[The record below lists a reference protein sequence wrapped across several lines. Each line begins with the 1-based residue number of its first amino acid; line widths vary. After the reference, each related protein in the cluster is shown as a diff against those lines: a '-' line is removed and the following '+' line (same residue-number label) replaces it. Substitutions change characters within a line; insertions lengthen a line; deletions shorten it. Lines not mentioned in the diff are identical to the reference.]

1 MLRILVR
8 RPDGRTETASDLQQA
23 AAWLGDPALL
33 VWIDA
38 EGEPSASLDRL
49 TELFD
54 LHPVTRDDFLHHKER
69 PKIEEFERYTFV
81 VVQAVEAL
89 HGSSAIVQEVHLA
102 FRSNALLTVH
112 ERPLEALAQVF
123 ARVSKDPPSSPA
135 GPCFLVYLISD
146 ALVEAFF
153 PLLDRM
159 GEDIDALEDAVL
171 GPAARAHMPRI
182 FALKRLLLQLR
193 KIVSPQREVYN
204 ALSRRDSPFI
214 DAHAAV
220 YFRDVHDHWVRA
232 YEMLDS
238 YRDLVANT
246 LDAYLATVS
255 NRLGQVMKQLTVIA
269 TIFMP
274 LSFLTGFFGMNFST
288 IPYAQPW
295 LFAAVLLVMAAL
307 PLAMLVVFVRRGWLR
322 EDSVVAPHA
331 RERRQPQ
338 RTAK

>member
-8 RPDGRTETASDLQQA
+8 RPDGHIETASDLTQA
-23 AAWLGDPALL
+23 AAWLRDPALL

-49 TELFD
+49 AEVCA
-54 LHPVTRDDFLHHKER
+54 LHPVTREDFQHRNER
-69 PKIEEFERYTFV
+69 PKVEEFERYTFI

-89 HGSSAIVQEVHLA
+89 HGSAAQVQELHLVLCG
-102 FRSNALLTVH
+102 NALITVH
-112 ERPLEALAQVF
+112 DRALEPV
-123 ARVSKDPPSSPA
+123 ARVFTRMLKDLPPPASPS
-135 GPCFLVYLISD
+135 FLVYLLSE
-146 ALVEAFF
+146 ALVDAFF
-153 PLLDRM
+153 PLLDRL

-193 KIVSPQREVYN
+193 KVVSPQREVYN

-274 LSFLTGFFGMNFST
+274 LSFLTGFFGMNFGS
-288 IPYAQPW
+288 IPYNQPW
-295 LFAAVLLVMAAL
+295 IFALAVLLMLGL
-307 PLAMLVVFVRRGWLR
+307 PVGMLLVFVRRGWLQ
-322 EDSVVAPHA
+322 EDAEIALRRA
-331 RERRQPQ
+331 RRS
-338 RTAK
+338 RTRKEG